1 MARFSAPKPLSQVQ
15 LQVTPRRIAELKLNP
30 RNPRLHSDKQIRK
43 LAKSIST
50 FGLIVPVLIDSQGVV
65 LAGHGRILA
74 AESQGI
80 SEVPTICIRH
90 LTPAQAIAFTI
101 ADNRLTEIADWD
113 EKLLGEQ
120 LQLLVSEEFE
130 FDIDATGFEI
140 GEIDILI
147 EGLSSATD
155 DSGDSADD
163 IPTSAVAVQVSKA
176 ADLWTLGRN
185 KIYCGNAL
193 EASSFIKLLDGR
205 QANLVFTDPPYNVK
219 IAGFAGGHG
228 AIQHRDFGMASGE
241 MTAARFTDFLSQA
254 LALLA
259 THSADGSMH
268 YVFIDWRHISELVE
282 AAKPIY
288 AETKNVC
295 VWTKDQ
301 PGLGSLYRSQHELIF
316 VFKKGTAPHRNN
328 VQLGSFG
335 RNRTNVWPYPAINS
349 FARSTAEQ
357 NPLEL
362 HPTAKPVALVADAIM
377 DCSSRGDIVLDS
389 FLGSGTTLI
398 AAERTGRTCYGIE
411 IDPSYVDTAIRRW
424 ESFTGLTAVHA
435 TSGRKF
441 TEVER
446 ELTNEIR

>member
-1 MARFSAPKPLSQVQ
+1 MAKLLAPKFCTPVT
-15 LQVTPRRIAELKLNP
+15 LQVVFRRIAELKINP

-50 FGLIVPVLIDSQGVV
+50 FGFMVPVLIDSQGVV

-120 LQLLVSEEFE
+120 LQFLGSEELK
-130 FDIDATGFEI
+130 FDVEATGFENP
-140 GEIDILI
+140 EIDILI
-147 EGLSSATD
+147 DGLTSTD
-155 DSGDSADD
+155 EDDCDSADD
-163 IPTSAVAVQVSKA
+163 IPAPAVAIQVSKA
-176 ADLWTLGRN
+176 ADLWVLGRN

-193 EASSFIKLLDGR
+193 EAFSFLKLLEGR
-205 QANLVFTDPPYNVK
+205 QANLVFTDPPFNLK

-228 AIQHRDFGMASGE
+228 SIQHREFGMARGE
-241 MTAARFTDFLSQA
+241 MTGAQYTDFLSKA
-254 LALLA
+254 FGLLA
-259 THSADGSMH
+259 THSADGSIH
-268 YVFIDWRHISELVE
+268 FIFIDWRHIPELVE

-295 VWTKDQ
+295 VWAKDQ
-301 PGLGSLYRSQHELIF
+301 PGLGSLYRSQHELVF
-316 VFKKGTAPHRNN
+316 VFKKGEGRHQNN
-328 VQLGSFG
+328 VQLGAFG
-335 RNRTNVWPYPAINS
+335 RNRSNVWPYPAINS

-357 NPLEL
+357 GPLEL

-389 FLGSGTTLI
+389 FLGCGTTLI

-441 TEVER
+441 TEIEQ
-446 ELTNEIR
+446 ELTNEI